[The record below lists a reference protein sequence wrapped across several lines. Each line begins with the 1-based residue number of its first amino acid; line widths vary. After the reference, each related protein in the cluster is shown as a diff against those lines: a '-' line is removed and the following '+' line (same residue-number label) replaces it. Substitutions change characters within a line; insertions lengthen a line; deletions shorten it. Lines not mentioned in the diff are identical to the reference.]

1 MIRKKKKLRD
11 GNELDQFVYY
21 INTLEGIMR
30 ATIGDY
36 IIKNVDGE
44 SYLCKEHIFKQTHE
58 KVDD

>member
-11 GNELDQFVYY
+11 GNEDQFVYY
-21 INTLEGIMR
+21 INTLEGVMR

-36 IIKNVDGE
+36 IIKSVDSE
-44 SYLCKEHIFKQTHE
+44 SYPCKEHIFKQTHE